1 MANLAWAVLGTAPLT
16 VRLNGAVYAF
26 PDRGARPWV
35 KAVLQDP
42 MYPSVLRLMTPD
54 GYDGLMDRVE
64 DGDASPAELRRI
76 ASLAVRE
83 AGGRP
88 WWETITLVRSAFTA
102 PSSGRL
108 LGSLILRG
116 VRLDDLTLAEFCAAV
131 WARLTEN
138 ADDKQLFKLEAQLS
152 VPPPGADMEDLD
164 ESPDFAAV
172 AARMRAMPGV
182 RVG

>member
-1 MANLAWAVLGTAPLT
+1 MT
-16 VRLNGAVYAF
+16 VRLKGAEYVF
-26 PDRGARPWV
+26 TDRGARPWV

-42 MYPSVLRLMTPD
+42 MYPAVLRLMTPD
-54 GYDGLMDRVE
+54 GYDGLMDRVG
-64 DGDASPAELRRI
+64 DGDVSPAELRRI
-76 ASLAVRE
+76 ASLAVKE

-88 WWETITLVRSAFTA
+88 WWETVTLVRSAFVA
-102 PSSGRL
+102 PSSDRL

-131 WARLTEN
+131 WARLTEH
-138 ADDKQLFKLEAQLS
+138 ADEKQLFKMEAQLS
-152 VPPPGADMEDLD
+152 VPPPNADPEDLD
-164 ESPDFAAV
+164 EPQDFAAT

>member
-1 MANLAWAVLGTAPLT
+1 MVNLAWAVLGTGPLT
-16 VRLNGAVYAF
+16 VRLKGAEYTF
-26 PDRGARPWV
+26 PGRGARPWV
-35 KAVLQDP
+35 TAVLPDP

-54 GYDGLMDRVE
+54 GYERLMDRVE
-64 DGDASPAELRRI
+64 EGAVRPVDLQRL
-76 ASLAVRE
+76 ASLAVKE

-88 WWETITLVRSAFTA
+88 WWETVTLVRSAFSA
-102 PSSGRL
+102 PTSDRL

-116 VRLDDLTLAEFCAAV
+116 IRLDDLTLAEFCAAV

-152 VPPPGADMEDLD
+152 IPPPGADLDDLD
-164 ESPDFAAV
+164 DSQDFAVV

>member
-1 MANLAWAVLGTAPLT
+1 MT
-16 VRLNGAVYAF
+16 VRLKGAEYVF
-26 PDRGARPWV
+26 TGRGARPWV
-35 KAVLQDP
+35 TAVLPDP
-42 MYPSVLRLMTPD
+42 MYPSVLRLMTPG
-54 GYDGLMDRVE
+54 GYELLMDRVE
-64 DGDASPAELRRI
+64 DGDVSPADLQRI
-76 ASLAVRE
+76 ASLAVKE

-88 WWETITLVRSAFTA
+88 WWETVTLVRSVFAA
-102 PSSGRL
+102 PSSDRL

-152 VPPPGADMEDLD
+152 VPPPGADLEDLD
-164 ESPDFAAV
+164 EPQDFSAV